1 MRRSRCKAREAS
13 MAKAYTPG
21 LKVSERVTHR
31 ARRLLPISGVV
42 KVNKGDTVTAEDI
55 VAETFMDGDIT
66 PMNVANRLSCL
77 PADVPGLMKKAE
89 GETVTKGEIIA
100 ESKGIFGMFKSALAA
115 EVDGTIETISAT
127 SGQIMIRGAAI
138 PVQVKAYM
146 AGRVVEVLPKEGCI
160 IENDVMLVQGI
171 FGIGGETSGTIRVAS
186 TSHDE
191 TLEAAAITPE
201 MKGAIVVGGS
211 RVTVEAIRKARDVGA
226 KAIVTG
232 GIDDADLKAFLGYD
246 LGVAITGSENVG
258 ITVVITEG
266 FGEIAM
272 AARTFRLL
280 KDQEGSEASVNG
292 ATQIRAGVM
301 RPEILVP
308 LTGASD
314 GSAEH
319 DGDGGGVLDFG
330 TTVRIIRDPYFGAIG
345 SVTALPAEPQVLGS
359 GSKARVLEVD
369 LVEGGTVVVPRAN
382 VELIEG

>member
-1 MRRSRCKAREAS
+1 

-21 LKVSERVTHR
+21 LKVSERITHR
-31 ARRLLPISGVV
+31 ARRLLPIPGVV
-42 KVNKGDTVTAEDI
+42 KISEGDTVTAEDVI
-55 VAETFMDGDIT
+55 AETFMDGDIM
-66 PMNVANRLSCL
+66 PMNVANRLSCM
-77 PADVPGLMKKAE
+77 PADVPGLMLKGV
-89 GETVTKGEIIA
+89 GEAVTKGETIA
-100 ESKGIFGMFKSALAA
+100 KSTGIFGFFKSALAA
-115 EVDGTIETISAT
+115 EADGTIETVSAT
-127 SGQIMIRGAAI
+127 TGQIMIRGASI

-186 TSHDE
+186 SAHDE
-191 TLEAAAITPE
+191 MLEAAAITPE
-201 MKGAIVVGGS
+201 MRGAIVVGGS

-226 KAIVTG
+226 NAIVAG

-272 AARTFRLL
+272 GARTFRLL
-280 KDQEGSEASVNG
+280 KAQEGCEASING

-308 LTGASD
+308 LSGTSD
-314 GSAEH
+314 KLAEH
-319 DGDGGGVLDFG
+319 DGDGGGVLDLG

-345 SVTALPAEPQVLGS
+345 SVTSLPPEPQVLGS